1 MNPTRAILV
10 HGFNVSDGGAG
21 TIDRLAPYV
30 RARSI
35 QPVGFDY
42 GWTGLLGVRFATWKR
57 ARELAAMSRFGDAA
71 IGHSNGCNLIIE
83 AAWRGAQF
91 RRVVFINPAL
101 DSDAPLPPSIQ
112 SAHVWHSPS
121 DLPVRFAK
129 FLWFHPWGDMG
140 AKGFTG
146 DDPRYINHDK
156 ENDYAKRSRSHSDV
170 FGEPLLDYFAPMI
183 VDGVSP

>member
-1 MNPTRAILV
+1 M
-10 HGFNVSDGGAG
+10 
-21 TIDRLAPYV
+21 
-30 RARSI
+30 
-35 QPVGFDY
+35 GFDY

-170 FGEPLLDYFAPMI
+170 FGEPLLDYFAPLI
-183 VDGVSP
+183 VDGVNP